1 MNVSCFLSFAWVPNG
16 GGWAVMDTRQYHV
29 SLVPYHADG
38 QGKVPNKEPC
48 NKDLAIRATLELP
61 PSPL

>member
-1 MNVSCFLSFAWVPNG
+1 
-16 GGWAVMDTRQYHV
+16 MDTRQYHV